1 MNVLEIILKFFFYI
15 CQDMI
20 WNLEMWISFNLLFSQ
35 IVCFENIST
44 TYIGIINTIRDY
56 TK

>member
-15 CQDMI
+15 CQDI